1 MALKFGAAEY
11 CSLMIVG
18 LVMSVALAHGSVIK
32 AVAMVVLGL
41 LLGLVGIDVIS
52 GAPRLNFGL
61 TQLGDQLNFVAIA
74 VGLFGIAEILRN
86 LEDERTREVLMTKVT
101 GLMPTREDFRR
112 MAWPILRGTAL
123 GLGARHPARQRRG
136 ACRLRLLHDRKAPV
150 RQTRRNSATARLPV
164 SPDPNW
170 PTMPARRPRSSRC

>member
-1 MALKFGAAEY
+1 
-11 CSLMIVG
+11 MIVG

-32 AVAMVVLGL
+32 AVAMVVFGL
-41 LLGLVGIDVIS
+41 LLGLVGMDVIS

-101 GLMPTREDFRR
+101 GLMPTRAGFPPHGGADPARHGAR
-112 MAWPILRGTAL
+112 
-123 GLGARHPARQRRG
+123 LGARHPARQRRG
-136 ACRLRLLHDRKAPV
+136 ARRLRLLHDRKAPLD
-150 RQTRRNSATARLPV
+150 RTRRNSATARSPA
-164 SPDPNW
+164 SPDRNR
-170 PTMPARRPRSSRC
+170 PTMPARRPPSSRC